1 MSTSVSIHHI
11 QDLTFKQENLFMPDG
26 SLIRLMYV
34 TAVDKKG
41 DVNEITLYLT
51 ENCQIEELIK

>member
-34 TAVDKKG
+34 TAFNKKG

>member
-11 QDLTFKQENLFMPDG
+11 QDLTFKQENLFMPDD
-26 SLIRLMYV
+26 SLIRLMRV

-41 DVNEITLYLT
+41 VMNEITLYLT

>member
-34 TAVDKKG
+34 TAVDKKYLNTYG
-41 DVNEITLYLT
+41 NLYANA
-51 ENCQIEELIK
+51 ESQAHYSRG